1 MFARSADELTRP
13 HGSVPRKAPRL
24 AIRSMPRNLLQRVQP
39 PPLIPCRL
47 NLPQGNGLLEGDYRV
62 PGFAQG
68 FHLRKTAD
76 PYDGENIE
84 PVAGEIRK

>member
-13 HGSVPRKAPRL
+13 HEAVPRKAPRL
-24 AIRSMPRNLLQRVQP
+24 AVRSMPRNLLQRVQ

-47 NLPQGNGLLEGDYRV
+47 NLPQGNGLLEGDHCV

-68 FHLRKTAD
+68 FHLRKAAD